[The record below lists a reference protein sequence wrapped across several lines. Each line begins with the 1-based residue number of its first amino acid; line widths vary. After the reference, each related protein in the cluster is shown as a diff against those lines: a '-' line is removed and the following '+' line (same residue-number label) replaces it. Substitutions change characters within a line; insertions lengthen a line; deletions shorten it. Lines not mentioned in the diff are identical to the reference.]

1 MNDLDYAACLQYRRA
16 VMERDFARMNDMQ
29 RQAVF
34 CVEGPLLVLAG
45 AGSGKTTVLVNRIAN
60 ILRYGDAWASDR
72 FAFGPNE
79 EDLADL
85 KAASQGDEEALF
97 RVRDLL
103 PWREPKPWQV
113 LAITFTNKAA
123 NEMKERL
130 RALLGPDGDD
140 IWAGTFHS
148 VCAKVLRRHDGG
160 LPGFDSH
167 FAIYDTDD
175 SKRVMKEVQRQLRMD
190 EKYLPHKQILS
201 AVSRAKDRLIA
212 PEEYCKE
219 FGSGSPRSP
228 QASWGDSDHKQRQ
241 IAEAYALYQKNLR
254 RANAM
259 DFDDIIVH
267 TVRLLETNQDVRE
280 QYQRRFRYI
289 LVDEYQDTNHA
300 QYRLISLLA
309 AMHMNLC
316 VVGDDDQSIYRF
328 RGATIE
334 NILQFEHQFPNAK
347 VVRLEQ
353 NYRST
358 QNILDAANKVIEHNE
373 GRKGK
378 TLWTGNGAGEEL
390 AWQVCED
397 ERDEARAIADR
408 IMQNVAKGA
417 AWGDHAVLY
426 RANALSNTIET
437 QLVRAGVPYRII
449 GGHRFYDR
457 KEIRDALA
465 YLTVIANPA
474 DEIRL
479 RRIVNEPKRGIG
491 ETTVQ
496 AAANIAAREGLTLY
510 EVLMHTEGY
519 PELTRAAAR
528 IKSFISMMEGL
539 RRMQFE
545 IPLMDLLD
553 LTLQHS
559 GYMLALAEDKES
571 FEDRKDN
578 LQELG
583 SNLLRYEEETEEP
596 SLWGFLEDVALQSD
610 IDQYNAQ
617 ADAAVLMTLHSAKGL
632 EFPCVFLPAWEERV
646 FPSYQTVQ
654 SGSQEDLEEERRLAY
669 VGITRAKEKILF
681 TTARTRLLYGST
693 QYNPPSR
700 FLKEAGVEEEFVGL
714 GADRRRAQRF
724 PPRQDAPLGG
734 PVRAVSARDGSAEGE
749 VRSTR
754 KPVGVASRPPTAPS
768 HSFAPGDTVLHST
781 FGPGLILSAKPI
793 GNDTLLEIAFDN
805 VGTKKLMANFAKL
818 EKV

>member
-16 VMERDFARMNDMQ
+16 VMEREFARMNDMQ

-60 ILRYGDAWASDR
+60 ILRYGDAWASER
-72 FAFGPNE
+72 FTYEPNE
-79 EDLADL
+79 HDLADL
-85 KAASQGDEEALF
+85 KAASEGDSEALE
-97 RVRDLL
+97 RIRDLL
-103 PWREPKPWQV
+103 PWRAPNPWNV

-123 NEMKERL
+123 GEMKERL
-130 RALLGPDGDD
+130 RTILGTEGDGV
-140 IWAGTFHS
+140 WAGTFHS
-148 VCAKVLRRHDGG
+148 ICAKLLRRHDGG

-175 SKRVMKEVQRQLRMD
+175 SKRVMKEVQRQLRID
-190 EKYLPHKQILS
+190 EKYLPHKQILH
-201 AVSRAKDRLIA
+201 AVGRAKDRLID
-212 PEEYCKE
+212 PEDYVKE
-219 FGSGSPRSP
+219 FGNE
-228 QASWGDSDHKQRQ
+228 HKQVQ
-241 IAEAYALYQKNLR
+241 IANAYALYQKLLR

-267 TVRLLETNQDVRE
+267 TVRLLETNQDVRG
-280 QYQRRFRYI
+280 QYQRRFKYI

-358 QNILDAANKVIEHNE
+358 QNILDAANKVISNNE
-373 GRKGK
+373 SRKGK
-378 TLWTGNGAGEEL
+378 TLWTGNGAGEEIV
-390 AWQVCED
+390 WQVCED
-397 ERDEARAIADR
+397 ERGEARAIADQ
-408 IMQNVAKGA
+408 IMQSVAKGA

-426 RANALSNTIET
+426 RANALSSTIET

-474 DEIRL
+474 DEVRL

-491 ETTVQ
+491 EATVQ
-496 AAANIAAREGLTLY
+496 AAANIAAREGVTLY
-510 EVLMHTEGY
+510 EAFAHAGEF
-519 PELTRAAAR
+519 PELSRASAK
-528 IKSFISMMEGL
+528 IKGFISMMEDL
-539 RRMQFE
+539 RKIQFE
-545 IPLMDLLD
+545 VPLKDLLD
-553 LTLQHS
+553 LVLQHS
-559 GYMLALAEDKES
+559 GTMLALAEDKET
-571 FEDRKDN
+571 FEDRKEN
-578 LQELG
+578 LQELA
-583 SNLLRYEEETEEP
+583 SNLMRYEEEAEEP
-596 SLWGFLEDVALQSD
+596 SLWGFLEDVALLSD

-654 SGSQEDLEEERRLAY
+654 SGGQEDLEEERRLAY
-669 VGITRAKEKILF
+669 VGITRAKQKLTF

-700 FLKEAGVEEEFVGL
+700 FIKEAGIEDTSESRPSAIPSRE
-714 GADRRRAQRF
+714 RR
-724 PPRQDAPLGG
+724 PLGVVEWDRG
-734 PVRAVSARDGSAEGE
+734 SSAE
-749 VRSTR
+749 R
-754 KPVGVASRPPTAPS
+754 SRPLPPS
-768 HSFAPGDTVLHST
+768 VRGDAAKRQGGAKAQTYIPAVGDSVLHST
-781 FGPGLILSAKPI
+781 FGPGLVLSAKPM
-793 GNDTLLEIAFDN
+793 GNDTLLEIAFE
-805 VGTKKLMANFAKL
+805 VAGTKKLMANFAKL

>member
-1 MNDLDYAACLQYRRA
+1 LNDLDYAACLQYRRA

-60 ILRYGDAWASDR
+60 ILRYGDAWASER
-72 FAFGPNE
+72 FTYEPNE
-79 EDLADL
+79 HDLADL
-85 KAASQGDEEALF
+85 KAASEGDSEALE
-97 RVRDLL
+97 RIRDLL
-103 PWREPKPWQV
+103 PWRAPNPWNV

-123 NEMKERL
+123 GEMKERL
-130 RALLGPDGDD
+130 RTILGADGDGV
-140 IWAGTFHS
+140 WAGTFHS
-148 VCAKVLRRHDGG
+148 ICAKLLRRHDGG

-175 SKRVMKEVQRQLRMD
+175 SKRVMKEVQRQLRID
-190 EKYLPHKQILS
+190 EKYLPHKQILH
-201 AVSRAKDRLIA
+201 AVGRAKDKLID
-212 PEEYCKE
+212 PEDYVKE
-219 FGSGSPRSP
+219 FGNE
-228 QASWGDSDHKQRQ
+228 HKQVQ
-241 IAEAYALYQKNLR
+241 IANAYALYQKLLR

-259 DFDDIIVH
+259 DFDDIIFH

-280 QYQRRFRYI
+280 QYQRRFQYS

-334 NILQFEHQFPNAK
+334 NILQFKHQFPNAK
-347 VVRLEQ
+347 VIRLEQ

-358 QNILDAANKVIEHNE
+358 QNILDAANKVIANNE
-373 GRKGK
+373 SRKGK
-378 TLWTGNGAGEEL
+378 TLWTGNGAGEEI

-397 ERDEARAIADR
+397 ERGEARAIADK
-408 IMQNVAKGA
+408 IMQSVAKGA

-426 RANALSNTIET
+426 RANALSSTIET

-457 KEIRDALA
+457 KEIRDAIA

-479 RRIVNEPKRGIG
+479 RRIINEPKRGIG
-491 ETTVQ
+491 EATVQ
-496 AAANIAAREGLTLY
+496 AAANIAAREGVTLY
-510 EVLMHTEGY
+510 EAFAHAGEF
-519 PELTRAAAR
+519 PELSRACAK
-528 IKSFISMMEGL
+528 IKGFITMMEGL
-539 RRMQFE
+539 RKIQFE
-545 IPLMDLLD
+545 VPLKDLLD
-553 LTLQHS
+553 LVLQHS
-559 GYMLALAEDKES
+559 GIMLALAEDKET

-583 SNLLRYEEETEEP
+583 SNLLRYEEESEEP
-596 SLWGFLEDVALQSD
+596 SLWGFLEDVALLSD

-617 ADAAVLMTLHSAKGL
+617 TDAAVLMTLHSAKGL

-654 SGSQEDLEEERRLAY
+654 SGGQEDLEEERRLAY
-669 VGITRAKEKILF
+669 VGITRAKRKLTF
-681 TTARTRLLYGST
+681 TTARARLLYGST

-700 FLKEAGVEEEFVGL
+700 FIKEAGVEEAECREENSY
-714 GADRRRAQRF
+714 RRPAAE
-724 PPRQDAPLGG
+724 RQFERREARSQKQGFAWAR
-734 PVRAVSARDGSAEGE
+734 PVVLNPSSSVPSIKTGDSVKHPVFGIGMVLCEQLIGSNH
-749 VRSTR
+749 V
-754 KPVGVASRPPTAPS
+754 
-768 HSFAPGDTVLHST
+768 
-781 FGPGLILSAKPI
+781 
-793 GNDTLLEIAFDN
+793 LEIAFES
-805 VGTKKLMANFAKL
+805 VGTKKFMADNPKL
-818 EKV
+818 EKIDL

>member
-1 MNDLDYAACLQYRRA
+1 LNDLDYAACLQYRRA
-16 VMERDFARMNDMQ
+16 ILERDFARMNGMQ

-60 ILRYGDAWASDR
+60 LLRYGDAWASER
-72 FAFGPNE
+72 FAY
-79 EDLADL
+79 DLNKDDMADL
-85 KAASQGDEEALF
+85 KAASEGDETALE

-103 PWREPKPWQV
+103 PFCAPKPWQV

-123 NEMKERL
+123 GEMKDRL
-130 RALLGPDGDD
+130 QAMLGMDGDG
-140 IWAGTFHS
+140 IWAGTFHAI
-148 VCAKVLRRHDGG
+148 CAKLLRRHDGG

-175 SKRVMKEVQRQLRMD
+175 SKRVMKEVQRQLRID
-190 EKYLPHKQILS
+190 EKYLPHKQILG
-201 AVSRAKDRLIA
+201 AVSRAKDKLIG
-212 PEEYCKE
+212 PEDYIKE
-219 FGSGSPRSP
+219 FGNE
-228 QASWGDSDHKQRQ
+228 QKHRQ
-241 IAEAYALYQKNLR
+241 TAEAYALYQKLLR

-259 DFDDIIVH
+259 DFDDIIFH
-267 TVRLLETNQDVRE
+267 TVRLLESNRDVRE
-280 QYQRRFRYI
+280 QYQRRFHYI

-347 VVRLEQ
+347 VIRLEQ

-358 QNILDAANKVIEHNE
+358 QNILDAANRVIEHNE
-373 GRKGK
+373 SRKGK
-378 TLWTGNGAGEEL
+378 TLWTGNGAGE
-390 AWQVCED
+390 APSWQVCED

-408 IMQNVAKGA
+408 IQQNVASGA
-417 AWGDHAVLY
+417 AWADHAVLY

-491 ETTVQ
+491 DTTVQ
-496 AAANIAAREGLTLY
+496 AAANLAAREGLTLY
-510 EVLMHTEGY
+510 TVLYRADEY
-519 PELTRAAAR
+519 PELSRAGAK

-539 RRMQFE
+539 RKLQFE
-545 IPLMDLLD
+545 VPLKDLLD
-553 LTLQHS
+553 LTLQRS
-559 GYMLALAEDKES
+559 GYLTALAEDKETFS
-571 FEDRKDN
+571 DRVEN

-583 SNLLRYEEETEEP
+583 SNLLRYEEEAEEP
-596 SLWGFLEDVALQSD
+596 SLWGFLEDVALLSD

-654 SGSQEDLEEERRLAY
+654 SGGLEDLEEERRLAY
-669 VGITRAKEKILF
+669 VGITRAKEKIFF

-700 FLKEAGVEEEFVGL
+700 FLREAEIAETGFERQEARSRRQEAGRG
-714 GADRRRAQRF
+714 GYQ
-724 PPRQDAPLGG
+724 PPA
-734 PVRAVSARDGSAEGE
+734 ARKTAIS
-749 VRSTR
+749 
-754 KPVGVASRPPTAPS
+754 PTPAKS
-768 HSFAPGDTVLHST
+768 SLAFSIGDTVLHPT
-781 FGPGLILSAKPI
+781 FGPGLVLSAKAM
-793 GNDTLLEIAFDN
+793 GNDTLLEIAFDD

-818 EKV
+818 EKLQ

>member
-1 MNDLDYAACLQYRRA
+1 MGGSTQTLNDLDYAACLQYRRA

-72 FAFGPNE
+72 FAYEPNE
-79 EDLADL
+79 DDLADL
-85 KAASQGDEEALF
+85 KAASQGDPEALD
-97 RVRDLL
+97 RIRDLL

-123 NEMKERL
+123 GEMKERL
-130 RALLGPDGDD
+130 RAILGADGDG

-148 VCAKVLRRHDGG
+148 ICAKLLRRHDGG

-212 PEEYCKE
+212 PEDYCKE
-219 FGSGSPRSP
+219 FGNE
-228 QASWGDSDHKQRQ
+228 HKQRQ
-241 IAEAYALYQKNLR
+241 SAEAYALYQKNLR

-309 AMHMNLC
+309 ALHMNLC

-491 ETTVQ
+491 DATVQ
-496 AAANIAAREGLTLY
+496 AAANLAAREGITLY
-510 EVLMHTEGY
+510 EVFLRADSY
-519 PELTRAAAR
+519 PELTRAGAR

-539 RRMQFE
+539 RRVQFE
-545 IPLMDLLD
+545 IPLKDLLD

-559 GYMLALAEDKES
+559 GCMVALAEDKET

-596 SLWGFLEDVALQSD
+596 SLWGFLEDVALLSD

-646 FPSYQTVQ
+646 FPGYQAVQ

-669 VGITRAKEKILF
+669 VGITRAKQRLIF

-700 FLKEAGVEEEFVGL
+700 FLKEAGVEEVKSEIGIRNPML
-714 GADRRRAQRF
+714 RTTTPALRAT
-724 PPRQDAPLGG
+724 PPREGNHPAAEKKKIPLRGG
-734 PVRAVSARDGSAEGE
+734 VPEG
-749 VRSTR
+749 RGGNGYS
-754 KPVGVASRPPTAPS
+754 P
-768 HSFAPGDTVLHST
+768 APGDTVLHPT
-781 FGPGLILSAKPI
+781 FGPGLILSAKPM